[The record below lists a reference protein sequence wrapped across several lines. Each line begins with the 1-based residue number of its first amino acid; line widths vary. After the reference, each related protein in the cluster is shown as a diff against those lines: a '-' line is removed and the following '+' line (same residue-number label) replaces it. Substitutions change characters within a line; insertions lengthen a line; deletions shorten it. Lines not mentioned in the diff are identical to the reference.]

1 MVTAVEKQEAAELYR
16 GRAAEILLVDDSR
29 GDALLAVHAFRDARI
44 TTEVTIASTGEMAL
58 EILRQEGEYKG
69 KMLPDLVLLDLRLP
83 RMSGLDVL
91 IAIKGD
97 TRLRHIPVIV
107 MSGSGAGNNVM
118 GCYQHHANAYL
129 IKPSNMVEYRAAMT
143 LVEQFFFVMA
153 ALPAAN
159 DG

>member
-1 MVTAVEKQEAAELYR
+1 MIEAAHKQQTAALYR
-16 GRAAEILLVDDSR
+16 GRSAEVLLVDDSR
-29 GDALLAVHAFRDARI
+29 GDALLAVHAFREATI
-44 TTEVTIASTGEMAL
+44 TTQVTIASTGEMAL
-58 EILRQEGEYKG
+58 EILRQEGEYGG
-69 KMLPDLVLLDLRLP
+69 KILPDIVLLDMCLP

-91 IAIKGD
+91 KSIKSD
-97 TRLRHIPVIV
+97 QKLKHIPVIV

-118 GCYQHHANAYL
+118 GAYQHHANAYL
-129 IKPSNMVEYRAAMT
+129 MKPAGMTEYRTAIA